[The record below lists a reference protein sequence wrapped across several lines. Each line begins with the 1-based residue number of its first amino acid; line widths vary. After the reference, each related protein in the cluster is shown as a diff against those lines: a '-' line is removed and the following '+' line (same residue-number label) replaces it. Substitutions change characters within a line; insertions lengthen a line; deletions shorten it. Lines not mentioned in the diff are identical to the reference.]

1 MDRKESTAKRKITQN
16 LPPRRGQ
23 VKMRIFKSI
32 GEVLSCSGGM
42 RQEEEE
48 QQQQQRAP
56 IPLSSTST
64 TPAIPSGYTSE
75 A

>member
-1 MDRKESTAKRKITQN
+1 MDRKETIAKRKSKQN
-16 LPPRRGQ
+16 LPPKRGQ

-32 GEVLSCSGGM
+32 AEVLSCSGRI

-48 QQQQQRAP
+48 EEEERGSV
-56 IPLSSTST
+56 PLSSTST
-64 TPAIPSGYTSE
+64 TPPIPSGYTSE